1 MTSNTSLRRR
11 STLAAAWAGSGHVTG
26 QLLRLAANLVLAR
39 LLMPE
44 AFGIMSVIAA
54 LMAALYLFSDIGTS
68 ISVVQSKRGTDE
80 DFLNTAWT
88 LQVIRG
94 VILWLA
100 GSTISLLIGLGQS
113 LHWFKEGTVYADA
126 RLPPLLAVACLAT
139 ILGGLA
145 SINISLAERQ
155 MNLKRLTLIEL
166 LSQAFGAMVM
176 VVGAWITGS
185 IWFLVIGNL
194 AQGVLRTSLS
204 HAVLHGTRA
213 RLRLEGP
220 AVRELLGTA
229 KWILLS
235 SVLGFIAANGDR
247 FLLGG
252 IIDSAT
258 MGIYSIALGLAGIVA
273 SSISMLYSKVVF
285 PSLSEVVRSHS
296 AELGRV
302 YQKFQAIA
310 DIAIG
315 TLAGFLF
322 MMSHLIVDVLY
333 DDRYLL
339 AGHVFAVLCIGS
351 LGERFRVVEQMYL
364 ALGRTSLVA
373 YSMAPRV
380 IVLGL
385 GIPLGHASWGLD
397 GALAAIVLSQF
408 SHWPLAIWFRS
419 TLGLNRF
426 MRDGVLLLALGA
438 GLGAGW
444 CAQALLLALR

>member
-1 MTSNTSLRRR
+1 
-11 STLAAAWAGSGHVTG
+11 
-26 QLLRLAANLVLAR
+26 
-39 LLMPE
+39 
-44 AFGIMSVIAA
+44 
-54 LMAALYLFSDIGTS
+54 
-68 ISVVQSKRGTDE
+68 
-80 DFLNTAWT
+80 
-88 LQVIRG
+88 
-94 VILWLA
+94 
-100 GSTISLLIGLGQS
+100 
-113 LHWFKEGTVYADA
+113 
-126 RLPPLLAVACLAT
+126 
-139 ILGGLA
+139 
-145 SINISLAERQ
+145 
-155 MNLKRLTLIEL
+155 
-166 LSQAFGAMVM
+166 
-176 VVGAWITGS
+176 
-185 IWFLVIGNL
+185 
-194 AQGVLRTSLS
+194 VLRTSLS
-204 HAVLHGTRA
+204 HSVLHGTRA

-322 MMSHLIVDVLY
+322 MMSHLVVDVLY

-385 GIPLGHASWGLD
+385 GVPLGHASWGLD

>member
-1 MTSNTSLRRR
+1 
-11 STLAAAWAGSGHVTG
+11 
-26 QLLRLAANLVLAR
+26 
-39 LLMPE
+39 
-44 AFGIMSVIAA
+44 
-54 LMAALYLFSDIGTS
+54 
-68 ISVVQSKRGTDE
+68 
-80 DFLNTAWT
+80 
-88 LQVIRG
+88 
-94 VILWLA
+94 
-100 GSTISLLIGLGQS
+100 
-113 LHWFKEGTVYADA
+113 
-126 RLPPLLAVACLAT
+126 
-139 ILGGLA
+139 
-145 SINISLAERQ
+145 
-155 MNLKRLTLIEL
+155 
-166 LSQAFGAMVM
+166 
-176 VVGAWITGS
+176 
-185 IWFLVIGNL
+185 
-194 AQGVLRTSLS
+194 
-204 HAVLHGTRA
+204 
-213 RLRLEGP
+213 
-220 AVRELLGTA
+220 
-229 KWILLS
+229 
-235 SVLGFIAANGDR
+235 
-247 FLLGG
+247 
-252 IIDSAT
+252 
-258 MGIYSIALGLAGIVA
+258 
-273 SSISMLYSKVVF
+273 
-285 PSLSEVVRSHS
+285 
-296 AELGRV
+296 V

-322 MMSHLIVDVLY
+322 MMSHLVVDVLY

-385 GIPLGHASWGLD
+385 GVPLGHASWGLD